1 MGRTPDIFEDLRRV
15 GTLKRTRLGRRPTDS
30 ALGRLLT
37 GVKSRNTVGS
47 WLRGE
52 HCPTSARAL
61 LTVVGEIREEARRQ
75 GILGTKVDPDG
86 PSEETVAELLAGERW
101 EISWKAEQD
110 RRAAPPSPDA
120 AVRGQARAAV
130 EQEERRAREA
140 AEREQRQ
147 ALRAALPD
155 RPRPLRSWGAQRLG
169 VHRAISGLSGTD
181 ATSEFVLPHYVPRP
195 HDLRLRER
203 LVRAAA
209 DGAPPLLVV
218 VRGGSCTGKTRTAF
232 EALRAAVP
240 EDFVMLCPADGDGLL
255 AALAADAVAPGTVV
269 WLDEAQDHLTGPA
282 GEAVA
287 AGLLRRLDGDGPLIV
302 IATLWP
308 DRHRDLTAAP
318 RQGDLNDPHRQARI
332 LLEQAHNAHVPDTF
346 SDGLDAV
353 RAAAGH
359 DPALAA
365 ALRGGSSEVTQELT
379 AAAQLVDHYE
389 SPSDAAG
396 VYGKALITVALDAS
410 RLGAAA
416 PLPYAFLEAAAFGY
430 LTERRRAAAVTC
442 EGSPDHWF
450 TRGLGYARTVIRDV
464 TSALQD
470 VAPASG
476 MGAVPGVV
484 RPADY
489 LRQHGER
496 TRAAECPP
504 AGFWDAAAGRLTVG
518 SDLRAL
524 AEAAEQ
530 RGRYRCAAVLLHRAA
545 EAGDRDAM
553 VQLARL
559 LERADR
565 RDEAVPWW
573 RCAAD
578 AGDPRAMAL
587 AGAVAAREG
596 RADEALSWWEAAT
609 AAGDREAPVR
619 AAHFLRG
626 SGREEAGVWWE
637 RAEQMTHG
645 YTSRR
650 ILDVLVREGRSD
662 EALAWLRD
670 RHTGGGISEVCGL
683 AGLLQEQG
691 HTEEAIRVWQR
702 LAEEC
707 DWEAPARE
715 AWLRTAA
722 ELLIGA
728 GRADEAIGWLRGLA
742 ERGDTMALPETVRR
756 WVALRPA
763 DEAVEWL
770 KAYALSHRAVNDTTA
785 VEVAELLEA
794 DGRVE
799 EAIAWLKERADD
811 GDCAALDHA
820 VGMLHG
826 RGRGDEALTW
836 LASPSAG
843 SAQPPGG
850 ARSLRRM
857 AGLLQAQGY
866 AGVALLL
873 MRECIG
879 LLGGMAGLFGFG
891 MPESGTAPR
900 DLLPGWDEAAASGDA
915 SALLRAALLIDVAD
929 RYDDVRRC
937 LTDRGDGGPRAV
949 HCGDAEDVRQVGRW
963 LRERADSD
971 DPSTVFRTAGLAA
984 DAGRSDEALTWYARL
999 DARGYRQAWREMTA
1013 LLDRT
1018 GRTDALERELL
1029 KVVGEGGWYAQ
1040 DQLTELLGRTRRT
1053 DGAVAYLR
1061 TCRDVDHSALVAR
1074 LYTEAHRTD
1083 DALTAWQQYADRG
1096 DGYGYALK
1104 QAVAL
1109 LRDAGRS
1116 ADARRLLRYGWE
1128 PDGTPAEPW
1137 EVRPPRRAAAP
1148 EPASPHRDLP
1158 REP

>member
-1 MGRTPDIFEDLRRV
+1 MGRTPDIYEDLRRV
-15 GTLKRTRLGRRPTDS
+15 GTLKRTRLGGRPTDS
-30 ALGRLLT
+30 ALTRLLT
-37 GVKSRNTVGS
+37 DVKSRNTVGS
-47 WLRGE
+47 WLRGA
-52 HCPTSARAL
+52 HCPQSESTL
-61 LTVVGEIREEARRQ
+61 LTVIGEIREEARRQ
-75 GILGTKVDPDG
+75 GVLATQADPDG
-86 PSEETVAELLAGERW
+86 PSEETVAELLALERW
-101 EISWKAEQD
+101 EAGWKAEQD
-110 RRAAPPSPDA
+110 RRAAPASPDA
-120 AVRGQARAAV
+120 AVRGQALAAV
-130 EQEERRAREA
+130 EREE
-140 AEREQRQ
+140 RQ

-169 VHRAISGLSGTD
+169 VHRAITGLSGTD
-181 ATSEFVLPHYVPRP
+181 AASEFVLPHYVPRP

-203 LVRAAA
+203 LTRAVAH
-209 DGAPPLLVV
+209 GAPPLLVV

-240 EDFVMLCPADGDGLL
+240 EEFAMLCPADGDGLL
-255 AALAADAVAPGTVV
+255 AALAADAVDPGTVV
-269 WLDEAQDHLTGPA
+269 WLDEAQDYLTGPA

-308 DRHRDLTAAP
+308 DRYRDLTTAP
-318 RQGDLNDPHRQARI
+318 RKGDLSDPHRHTRI
-332 LLEQAHNAHVPDTF
+332 LLEQAYNAPVPDTF
-346 SDGLDAV
+346 ADGLDAV

-379 AAAQLVDHYE
+379 AAAQLVEHYE
-389 SPSDAAG
+389 SPSGTPG

-450 TRGLGYARTVIRDV
+450 TGGLDYARTVIRDV

-476 MGAVPGVV
+476 MGAIPGVV

-504 AGFWDAAAGRLTVG
+504 AGFWDAAADHLTAG

-524 AEAAEQ
+524 AEAAER

-545 EAGDRDAM
+545 DAGDRDAM
-553 VQLARL
+553 AQLARL
-559 LERADR
+559 LERAGR

-587 AGAVAAREG
+587 VGAVAAREG
-596 RADEALSWWEAAT
+596 RADEALTWWEAAT
-609 AAGDREAPVR
+609 AAGDGEAPVR

-626 SGREEAGVWWE
+626 SGREEARVWWE
-637 RAEQMTHG
+637 RAEQVTHG
-645 YTSRR
+645 YTSRG
-650 ILDVLVREGRSD
+650 IMNVLVREGRSD

-670 RHTGGGISEVCGL
+670 RHTGGISEVCGL

-691 HTEEAIRVWQR
+691 RTEEAIRVWQR
-702 LAEEC
+702 LVEDD

-722 ELLIGA
+722 ELLIDA

-742 ERGDTMALPETVRR
+742 ERGDTMALPETVRQ

-785 VEVAELLEA
+785 VEVAELLTA

-799 EAIAWLKERADD
+799 EALAWLKERADD
-811 GDCAALDHA
+811 GDCAALDRA
-820 VGMLHG
+820 VSMLHG
-826 RGRGDEALTW
+826 RGRGDEALSW

-843 SAQPPGG
+843 SATQPGG
-850 ARSLRRM
+850 ARSLRRL

-866 AGVALLL
+866 AGVALL
-873 MRECIG
+873 MVRDCIG
-879 LLGGMAGLFGFG
+879 LLGGMAGLLG
-891 MPESGTAPR
+891 SGPADSDAALR
-900 DLLPGWDEAAASGDA
+900 DLLSDWDKAAASGDA
-915 SALLRAALLIDVAD
+915 NAMVHAAVLIDVAD
-929 RYDDVRRC
+929 RYEDVRRC
-937 LTDRGDGGPRAV
+937 LTDRGDSGPRAV
-949 HCGDAEDVRQVGRW
+949 HCGDAEDVRQVGQW
-963 LRERADSD
+963 LRERAGSD

-984 DAGRSDEALTWYARL
+984 DAGWSDAALTWYARL
-999 DARGYRQAWREMTA
+999 DEQGYRQAWNEMTA

-1040 DQLTELLGRTRRT
+1040 DQLTEVLGRTRRT
-1053 DGAVAYLR
+1053 DDAVAYLR
-1061 TCRDVDHSALVAR
+1061 TCRGVDHSVLIAC
-1074 LYTEAHRTD
+1074 LYTAAGRTD

-1128 PDGTPAEPW
+1128 ADGTPAEPW
-1137 EVRPPRRAAAP
+1137 EVRPPRRATAP
-1148 EPASPHRDLP
+1148 EPASPHRGLP